1 MRPRGAMCAASS
13 YGTVRSS
20 HSRGPERR
28 RLAGSEGTGGV
39 TRRGS
44 AAPAAT
50 EESRLG
56 AAVDVLLRD
65 GPYRL
70 SSLGGSGGRTFRAR
84 AKGRAVVVRLDVNEA
99 VLRRL
104 AEIAVGPRVI
114 AAGELDGRG
123 FVVQEYAAAR
133 PADAG
138 WLAAH
143 ADHVAALVMRYQSD
157 GQLALLAGSEL
168 TAPSY
173 ASSLLAAA
181 ERLSAEP
188 GATIVAMAARLAVL
202 AGDLPVSTA
211 VSTHGDPNSE
221 NILTGPRP
229 LLVDWD
235 DLRLADPMRDIGQLA
250 WWYLPEAA
258 WPGFLAATGQA
269 FAEPAL
275 DRLYWWVAAESLDV
289 GLRLVAEDAA
299 LATAFFEDARA
310 ALGRQP
316 NPRRAT

>member
-1 MRPRGAMCAASS
+1 
-13 YGTVRSS
+13 V
-20 HSRGPERR
+20 
-28 RLAGSEGTGGV
+28 TG
-39 TRRGS
+39 RGS

-50 EESRLG
+50 EEARLRD
-56 AAVDVLLRD
+56 AVDVLLGD

-70 SSLGGSGGRTFRAR
+70 SSLGGSTGRMFRAS
-84 AKGRAVVVRLDVNEA
+84 AKGRTVVVRLDANEA

-104 AEIAVGPRVI
+104 AEIAVGPQVV
-114 AAGELDGRG
+114 ASGELDGRG
-123 FVVQEYAAAR
+123 LVVQEYAAAGS
-133 PADAG
+133 ADAG

-143 ADHVAALVMRYQSD
+143 ADDVAALVTRYQSD

-173 ASSLLAAA
+173 ASSLVAAA
-181 ERLSAEP
+181 ERLPREP
-188 GATIVAMAARLAVL
+188 GATVVGMAARLAVR
-202 AGDLPVSTA
+202 AANLPISTA
-211 VSTHGDPNSE
+211 VATHGDPNSE
-221 NILTGPRP
+221 NFLTGPRP

-258 WPGFLAATGQA
+258 WPALLAGTGQV

-289 GLRLVAEDAA
+289 GLRVFADSPA
-299 LATAFFEDARA
+299 LATAFFEDATA
-310 ALGRQP
+310 ALARQP
-316 NPRRAT
+316 NPRRAA